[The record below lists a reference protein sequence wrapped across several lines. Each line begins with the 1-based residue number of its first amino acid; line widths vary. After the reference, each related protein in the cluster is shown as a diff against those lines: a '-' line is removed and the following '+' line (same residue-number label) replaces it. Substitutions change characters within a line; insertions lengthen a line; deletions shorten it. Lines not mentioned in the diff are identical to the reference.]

1 MAGWRSDNMWV
12 SVSEVNLLWAQLVLG
27 WVTMSGFDCQG
38 RHFISVCN
46 QPPRSTQP
54 FTLSG
59 MVKWVPGKWQW
70 CCAAGGK
77 GGYGFFAGK
86 TVCCHI
92 WALWKMHLVLK
103 GALQMSRFT
112 LLLLYF
118 TVYTYN
124 VLSMCSSYGRILF
137 LKNNFVYLD
146 GTKLIHNC
154 LNCTLLLLLFI
165 CMKFL
170 LGEYLISLTWIR
182 SPNLV
187 ILVHYSPMTFSFFY
201 LQCISGD
208 RLQVVKVIWQ
218 KAALPPHVDG
228 AVVLNRWRQCAPDV
242 IHVFYVFLCHPSQQP
257 RISSG
262 MPGHDHSSKN
272 CPFA

>member
-1 MAGWRSDNMWV
+1 
-12 SVSEVNLLWAQLVLG
+12 
-27 WVTMSGFDCQG
+27 
-38 RHFISVCN
+38 
-46 QPPRSTQP
+46 
-54 FTLSG
+54 
-59 MVKWVPGKWQW
+59 
-70 CCAAGGK
+70 
-77 GGYGFFAGK
+77 
-86 TVCCHI
+86 
-92 WALWKMHLVLK
+92 
-103 GALQMSRFT
+103 MSRFT

-118 TVYTYN
+118 TVCTYN

-137 LKNNFVYLD
+137 LENNFVYLD

-170 LGEYLISLTWIR
+170 LEEYLISLTWIR

-187 ILVHYSPMTFSFFY
+187 ILLHYSPMTFSFFY
-201 LQCISGD
+201 LQCISDD

-242 IHVFYVFLCHPSQQP
+242 IHVFYVFLCHPSPQP

-262 MPGHDHSSKN
+262 MPGHDLSSKKLPLCIGQSGPQN
-272 CPFA
+272 STYSLSPPESTTQMASRSVQPFLHWSWQIVPILYNGPPFPR